1 MNKNIDDIT
10 IIKLGGQVID
20 DEDKMNKALA
30 GFSALNRPK
39 ILVHGG
45 GKTANTLLSQLGLE
59 QQLINGR
66 RITNLESLRV
76 VQMVYAGLVNK
87 NIVAKLQS
95 MHCSSVGLSGADAN
109 CILAEKRPVREID
122 YGYVGDIIQVD
133 SSVLIKFIEHGLT
146 PVICALT
153 HDGQGQILNTNADT
167 IAMEMGISFAKN
179 YKVTLIYCFEQSGV
193 LADIED
199 KSSVISDLHP
209 GYYQQL
215 KAAGKINEGMI
226 PKLDN
231 AFRALGHG
239 VNKVYITHYQS
250 LDDLSDLETLTA
262 TRITLFEKNEK

>member
-1 MNKNIDDIT
+1 MNDII
-10 IIKLGGQVID
+10 IIKIGGQVID
-20 DEDKMNKALA
+20 NEAQLDKTLA
-30 GFSALNRPK
+30 GFASLNRPK

-45 GKTANTLLSQLGLE
+45 GKTANTILNQLGIE
-59 QQLINGR
+59 QQLVNGR

-95 MHCSSVGLSGADAN
+95 RGCLSVGLSGADAN

-122 YGYVGDIIQVD
+122 YGYVGDVIRVD
-133 SSVLIKFIEHGLT
+133 SSVLINFLEQGLT

-167 IAMEMGISFAKN
+167 IATEVGISIAKVA
-179 YKVTLIYCFEQSGV
+179 KVTLIYCFEQHGV
-193 LADIED
+193 LMDMED
-199 KSSVISDLHP
+199 KNSVITDLYP

-215 KAAGKINEGMI
+215 KAVGKINKGMI

-231 AFRALGHG
+231 AFKAVGHG
-239 VNKVYITHYQS
+239 VNKVLITHYKS
-250 LDDLSDLETLTA
+250 LEDLSELDSLKA
-262 TRITLFEKNEK
+262 TKISLFEKNEK